1 MSIESSTTV
10 LESLFSV
17 IQATPEADL
26 PELLAIVQDFQ
37 QRTLERNPAQIQWQK
52 SVDTINTQD
61 LATIEQRKANI
72 FKLIATL
79 NEDNDIEEQQQAIAD
94 IQAIERVSI

>member
-1 MSIESSTTV
+1 MSIESPTTV
-10 LESLFSV
+10 RENLFSV
-17 IQATPEADL
+17 IQATPESDL

-79 NEDNDIEEQQQAIAD
+79 NEDNDIKEQQQAIAD